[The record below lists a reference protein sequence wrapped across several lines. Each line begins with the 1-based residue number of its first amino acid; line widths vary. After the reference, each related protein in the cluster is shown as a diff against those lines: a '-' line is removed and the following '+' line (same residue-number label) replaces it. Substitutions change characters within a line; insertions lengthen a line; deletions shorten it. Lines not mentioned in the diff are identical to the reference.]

1 MIRLA
6 IVVLAVIGLVSLLG
20 GGVSGAAAGA
30 GFLLLLPLLFFA
42 KIVLFFALI
51 AFIGRGFG
59 RRPPYRFGPP
69 WSWRERHHTDRS
81 DRSSRED
88 EFDEWHRMAHARE
101 EVDAWV
107 PDVD

>member
-6 IVVLAVIGLVSLLG
+6 IVVLAVIGMVSLLG

-42 KIVLFFALI
+42 KIVFFAALI
-51 AFIGRGFG
+51 GFIGRGFG
-59 RRPPYRFGPP
+59 RRPPYRSGPP
-69 WSWRERHHTDRS
+69 WSWRERQTDRPS
-81 DRSSRED
+81 RSSREN

-101 EVDAWV
+101 EVDGWV
-107 PDVD
+107 PDVE